1 MTILPPSDLHNLRSS
16 DLTTNIQDQM
26 DASKAAT
33 GLNANSSAS
42 TDTDLSR
49 QSGEEP
55 LSGEKGRGTA
65 EEPFDAG
72 NAEGELGFTFFF
84 HFFIFVL
91 GWSMWDRVCWIV
103 ADWTALCL

>member
-1 MTILPPSDLHNLRSS
+1 MTILPPRAIHSLRSS

-26 DASKAAT
+26 DTLKQAT
-33 GLNANSSAS
+33 GLNANSS
-42 TDTDLSR
+42 TDTDLAR

-72 NAEGELGFTFFF
+72 NAEGELIFTF
-84 HFFIFVL
+84 VL
-91 GWSMWDRVCWIV
+91 ILFSRPRTPLLFDVYVG
-103 ADWTALCL
+103 LC